1 MTADERPSVP
11 AELDRTGCEALREL
25 EGRDASTLRAA
36 GRYLEELA
44 AWTER
49 RGADDEGDE
58 GTHATADADSIAL
71 PDRVPERASV
81 SVTTIGGTE
90 YRYFQWRE
98 GDEIRSETV
107 RR

>member
-49 RGADDEGDE
+49 RDADDGE
-58 GTHATADADSIAL
+58 TRAPADAASVAL
-71 PDRVPERASV
+71 PDGVPERASV

-90 YRYFQWRE
+90 YRYYQWRD